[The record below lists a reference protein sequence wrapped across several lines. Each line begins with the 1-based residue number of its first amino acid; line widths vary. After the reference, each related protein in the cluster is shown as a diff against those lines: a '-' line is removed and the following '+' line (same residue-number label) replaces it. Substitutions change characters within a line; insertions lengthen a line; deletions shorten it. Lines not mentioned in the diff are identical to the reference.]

1 MDQQPPE
8 RYRASARDV
17 FRDYGGG
24 ALFLLFIECWCIRDG
39 WFNPEHDHIPFN
51 RIMSYIFAPVLVFC
65 SIMAISA
72 GMTLRREKRQAQS
85 TPPQPPEPPQA

>member
-1 MDQQPPE
+1 MEKKPPE

-24 ALFLLFIECWCIRDG
+24 AIFLLFIEIWCIRDG
-39 WFNPEHDHIPFN
+39 WFNPDYEHIPFN

-65 SIMAISA
+65 IIMAISA
-72 GMTLRREKRQAQS
+72 GLTLRKEKQQAP
-85 TPPQPPEPPQA
+85 PPQPPKPPSM